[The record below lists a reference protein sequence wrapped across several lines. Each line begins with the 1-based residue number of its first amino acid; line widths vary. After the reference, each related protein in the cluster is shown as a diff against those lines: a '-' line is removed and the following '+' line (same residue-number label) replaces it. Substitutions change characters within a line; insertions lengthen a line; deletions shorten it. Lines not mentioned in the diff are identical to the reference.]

1 MMNDFYEKVQKVS
14 EANDDLSE
22 TAKAVVFIRAA
33 IEGSA
38 REVGIESTVYLV
50 SKLMTATLGI
60 MAGDERDR
68 RICLPV
74 GQRNTGVRQSADSS
88 GNTGHH
94 PEGNSGG
101 HQRQRFL
108 AAAAEN
114 EGIPALQPHHP
125 FSSAREGD

>member
-60 MAGDERDR
+60 MAGDEQASFENMLDT
-68 RICLPV
+68 L
-74 GQRNTGVRQSADSS
+74 DSD
-88 GNTGHH
+88 GMTTH
-94 PEGNSGG
+94 
-101 HQRQRFL
+101 
-108 AAAAEN
+108 
-114 EGIPALQPHHP
+114 
-125 FSSAREGD
+125 

>member
-22 TAKAVVFIRAA
+22 TAKAVVLMRAA

-60 MAGDERDR
+60 MAGDEQASFENMLDT
-68 RICLPV
+68 L
-74 GQRNTGVRQSADSS
+74 DSD
-88 GNTGHH
+88 GMTTH
-94 PEGNSGG
+94 
-101 HQRQRFL
+101 
-108 AAAAEN
+108 
-114 EGIPALQPHHP
+114 
-125 FSSAREGD
+125 